1 MKSKLLSTFS
11 TLRIMMVAALT
22 VFCASCDKTETTDS
36 TGFILYYLGIT
47 DIGPSMSYT
56 LKAPAYKGSA
66 PYDFTITK
74 VTLNEESF
82 SNNDNFV
89 INTET
94 GEITIQNTDAMA
106 SGLYSI
112 SVGCYSNGKF
122 FDFKDAVQV
131 NMLLAV
137 PEGVTVEPAEV
148 LVKME
153 DENWWETSAQV
164 TTDAEKHVSI
174 TKYEFAEDE
183 SKEYLKY
190 FTISNTGVITFNP
203 DYKDKI
209 IPGEKYVLSLKLT
222 TKAGEHLYP
231 DAVTFNVISKPL
243 NLLYTP
249 NTVRV
254 EQNTAHESQLP
265 TIQGSEGMTYAI
277 KSVTPEAIDFTI
289 DETTGKISLAENS
302 PLEINQVYKIDVTV
316 TNEYG
321 STDFVEAYTVTIVDY
336 IEPIDKTT
344 FTYELPTTMY
354 EKKAYTITLNPD
366 FIGEEVIFSLE
377 NNTSAIQEQI
387 DNNKIKIDILTGNIS
402 ISADNTLTPGSYT
415 INAKVVGPT
424 PDKGEAT
431 TSISVNIQTNPNKF
445 TFYYGNNIGLTPVT
459 DFANQFSFTNKQKMQ
474 AYDFTPTV
482 IPSDKVIHWELV
494 SKKGSQVTT
503 TNGAKINENTGKID
517 MSGDVGFQTGSM
529 RIGVMMVKATCGNGD
544 AAYSV
549 TMPVFVRTE
558 IKVQKKDPLVN
569 YKPFVI
575 QVNPKKG
582 LKASNVP
589 EITSSNSE
597 FDSSKFLLDYRKEFN
612 FFNIDMIES
621 GNTFTTK
628 GTPAYD
634 AWEQF
639 YLTYTNRGATNTG
652 GKKPIS
658 AYDTGDGFKNP
669 DNLDKVLMYIRPS
682 DKALVVNPNVWK
694 SNNGEYAN
702 GIFIA
707 TMTCKTDGISEG
719 LNDGIQ
725 LSPIAV
731 WFDENFE

>member
-11 TLRIMMVAALT
+11 MLRIMMVAALT
-22 VFCASCDKTETTDS
+22 VFCVSCDKTETTDS

-56 LKAPAYKGSA
+56 LKAPAYKGST

-277 KSVTPEAIDFTI
+277 KSVTPEAIGFTI

-321 STDFVEAYTVTIVDY
+321 STDFVEVYTVTIVDY
-336 IEPIDKTT
+336 IEPIQPAT
-344 FTYELPTTMY
+344 FKYVVPEIYE
-354 EKKAYTITLNPD
+354 EKAYIIPVDEN
-366 FIGEEVIFSLE
+366 FIGGEVIFSFI
-377 NNTSAIQEQI
+377 NNTGIIQEHI
-387 DNNKIKIDILTGNIS
+387 DNNKITIDRVSGTIS
-402 ISADNTLTPGSYT
+402 IAADNTLVPEDQYT
-415 INAKVVGPT
+415 INVKVVGPT
-424 PDKGEAT
+424 EDKGEAT
-431 TSISVNIQTNPNKF
+431 TTVTFKIKANPNKF
-445 TFYYGNNIGLTPVT
+445 TFYYGNNIGLTPA
-459 DFANQFSFTNKQKMQ
+459 DAYADQFSFKTL
-474 AYDFTPTV
+474 A
-482 IPSDKVIHWELV
+482 ELKEHSFV
-494 SKKGSQVTT
+494 PTT
-503 TNGAKINENTGKID
+503 TLNGKSATWKIKAKIGGSKHITGKGVSINEQTGEID
-517 MSGDVGFQTGSM
+517 PSTITEFQTGQM
-529 RIGVMMVKATCGNGD
+529 KIGVLVVEATCGSGEL
-544 AAYSV
+544 AY
-549 TMPVFVRTE
+549 TATAPIFIRTE
-558 IKVQKKDPLVN
+558 ITKNNTFIN
-569 YKPFVI
+569 YKPFAI
-575 QVNPKKG
+575 KINPKKG
-582 LKASNVP
+582 GESTVP
-589 EITSSNSE
+589 EITCPNTQL
-597 FDSSKFLLDYRKEFN
+597 FTMDYRRD
-612 FFNIDMIES
+612 FFFFDIDLDETDALITEP
-621 GNTFTTK
+621 GLLNDVWTYFYTTYPK
-628 GTPAYD
+628 ID
-634 AWEQF
+634 V
-639 YLTYTNRGATNTG
+639 NTG
-652 GKKPIS
+652 SRKPVS
-658 AYDTGDGFKNP
+658 AYDTDKFDNP
-669 DNLDKVLMYIRPS
+669 SNLDKTLLYIRPA
-682 DKALVVNPNVWK
+682 DKVLVVNKDVWK
-694 SNNGEYAN
+694 SANGTYAN
-702 GIFIA
+702 GVFIGGMTYNTDSA
-707 TMTCKTDGISEG
+707 TDPANSGKQFC
-719 LNDGIQ
+719 
-725 LSPIAV
+725 PIAV

>member
-1 MKSKLLSTFS
+1 M
-11 TLRIMMVAALT
+11 LRVMMVAALA
-22 VFCASCDKTETTDS
+22 VFYVSCDKTETTDS

-56 LKAPAYKGSA
+56 LKAPAYKGST

-74 VTLNEESF
+74 ITLNEEFF

-153 DENWWETSAQV
+153 DENWWETSARI

-190 FTISNTGVITFNP
+190 FTISGTGVITFNSNH
-203 DYKDKI
+203 KDKI

-249 NTVRV
+249 NTVQV

-277 KSVTPEAIDFTI
+277 KSVTPKAIGFTI
-289 DETTGKISLAENS
+289 DETNGKISLAENNQ
-302 PLEINQVYKIDVTV
+302 LEVGKVYKIDVTV

-321 STDFVEAYTVTIVDY
+321 SGDFPEAYTVTITDY
-336 IEPIDKTT
+336 IEPIQPET
-344 FTYELPTTMY
+344 FKYEEIEIY
-354 EKKAYTITLNPD
+354 EEKAGTIPLAEG
-366 FIGEEVIFSLE
+366 FIGDQVIFSFI
-377 NNTSAIQEQI
+377 NNAGIIQENI
-387 DNNKIKIDILTGNIS
+387 DNNKITIDRVSGTVS
-402 ISADNTLTPGSYT
+402 ITADNTLVPSSYT
-415 INAKVVGPT
+415 INVKAT
-424 PDKGEAT
+424 NSKGDEEAT
-431 TSISVNIQTNPNKF
+431 INLSIKANPNKF
-445 TFYYGNNIGLTPVT
+445 TFYYGNNLGLTPAET
-459 DFANQFSFTNKQKMQ
+459 YADQFSFKALTELKN
-474 AYDFTPTV
+474 YHF
-482 IPSDKVIHWELV
+482 IP
-494 SKKGSQVTT
+494 TT
-503 TNGAKINENTGKID
+503 TLNGRSATWKIKAKIGGNKFVTGQGVSINENTGEID
-517 MSGDVGFQTGSM
+517 PSTITEFQTGQM
-529 RIGVMMVKATCGNGD
+529 KIGILVVEATCGSGD
-544 AAYSV
+544 LAY
-549 TMPVFVRTE
+549 TATAPIFIRTE
-558 IKVQKKDPLVN
+558 VTKNETFID
-569 YKPFVI
+569 YKPFAI
-575 QVNPKKG
+575 KINPKKG
-582 LKASNVP
+582 GESTAP
-589 EITSSNSE
+589 EIICPNTQL
-597 FDSSKFLLDYRKEFN
+597 FTMDYRRD
-612 FFNIDMIES
+612 FFFFDIDLDE
-621 GNTFTTK
+621 T
-628 GTPAYD
+628 D
-634 AWEQF
+634 ALITEPGLLNDVWTYF
-639 YLTYTNRGATNTG
+639 YKTYPKAEVNTG
-652 GKKPIS
+652 SRKPVS
-658 AYDTGDGFKNP
+658 AYDTERFDNP
-669 DNLDKVLMYIRPS
+669 SNLDKTLLYIRPS
-682 DKALVVNPNVWK
+682 DKVLVVNKDVWK
-694 SNNGEYAN
+694 SANGTYAN
-702 GIFIA
+702 GVFIGGMTYNTDSA
-707 TMTCKTDGISEG
+707 TDPVASNKQVC
-719 LNDGIQ
+719 
-725 LSPIAV
+725 PIAV

>member
-11 TLRIMMVAALT
+11 MLRIMMVAALT
-22 VFCASCDKTETTDS
+22 VFCVSCDKTETTDS

-56 LKAPAYKGSA
+56 LKAPAYKGST

-243 NLLYTP
+243 KLLYKP
-249 NTVRV
+249 NAVRV

-277 KSVTPEAIDFTI
+277 KSVTPEAIGFTI

-321 STDFVEAYTVTIVDY
+321 STDFVEAYTVTIVDS
-336 IEPIDKTT
+336 T
-344 FTYELPTTMY
+344 
-354 EKKAYTITLNPD
+354 
-366 FIGEEVIFSLE
+366 
-377 NNTSAIQEQI
+377 
-387 DNNKIKIDILTGNIS
+387 
-402 ISADNTLTPGSYT
+402 
-415 INAKVVGPT
+415 
-424 PDKGEAT
+424 
-431 TSISVNIQTNPNKF
+431 
-445 TFYYGNNIGLTPVT
+445 
-459 DFANQFSFTNKQKMQ
+459 
-474 AYDFTPTV
+474 
-482 IPSDKVIHWELV
+482 
-494 SKKGSQVTT
+494 
-503 TNGAKINENTGKID
+503 
-517 MSGDVGFQTGSM
+517 
-529 RIGVMMVKATCGNGD
+529 
-544 AAYSV
+544 
-549 TMPVFVRTE
+549 
-558 IKVQKKDPLVN
+558 
-569 YKPFVI
+569 
-575 QVNPKKG
+575 
-582 LKASNVP
+582 
-589 EITSSNSE
+589 
-597 FDSSKFLLDYRKEFN
+597 
-612 FFNIDMIES
+612 
-621 GNTFTTK
+621 
-628 GTPAYD
+628 
-634 AWEQF
+634 
-639 YLTYTNRGATNTG
+639 
-652 GKKPIS
+652 
-658 AYDTGDGFKNP
+658 
-669 DNLDKVLMYIRPS
+669 
-682 DKALVVNPNVWK
+682 
-694 SNNGEYAN
+694 
-702 GIFIA
+702 
-707 TMTCKTDGISEG
+707 
-719 LNDGIQ
+719 
-725 LSPIAV
+725 
-731 WFDENFE
+731 